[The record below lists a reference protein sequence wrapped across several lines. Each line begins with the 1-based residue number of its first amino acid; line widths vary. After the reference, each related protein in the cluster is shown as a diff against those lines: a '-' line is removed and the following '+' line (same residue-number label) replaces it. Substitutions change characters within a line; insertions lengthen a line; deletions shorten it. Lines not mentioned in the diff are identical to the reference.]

1 MSSAY
6 DVVIVGLGVAGAYA
20 AYRLSRS
27 GLRVLA
33 VDVKPYERLGD
44 KPCGDAIGKHHLDT
58 LGLVDLP
65 HEVIEG
71 HVRGIDIFSPNEM
84 IRFRVLGEGY
94 EVDRIGLV
102 RYLLKRA
109 VDSGLEIMTGT
120 AAVSPVI
127 RENHVRGVVLL
138 KEGKS
143 VEVNAK
149 VVIDA
154 SGNARVIA
162 RRLPREW
169 PVSEELY
176 PRDTNIAYRE
186 VRKLPRGVDEP
197 EILRIYVSKRVAPG
211 GYWWLFP
218 YSLREGYVNVGLGVQ
233 GGRGYPHP
241 KDLLYTYVLKR
252 DIFKDS
258 KLVEAGG
265 AVVPTRGPLN
275 SLVWNGVA
283 VVGDAAY
290 TVNPVH
296 GGGKG
301 SAMVSSNCVSDA
313 ILEAVETGRFDAE
326 GLWRANICY
335 MNSYG
340 VKQAVLDVFRLFL
353 QELPDEDIDFGM
365 SRKIIREEDLNILS
379 LRGDLELSVVDK
391 AMRFLAGLSR
401 PSLLF
406 KLKNVSEYM
415 NRIRNLY
422 ENYPQTPADL
432 PRWASRV
439 RSVLSEYK
447 SKVLGL
453 E

>member
-1 MSSAY
+1 MSSVY

-20 AYRLSRS
+20 AYKLSRS
-27 GLRVLA
+27 GLKVLA

-44 KPCGDAIGKHHLDT
+44 KPCGDAIGKHHLDS
-58 LGLVDLP
+58 LGLDLTP
-65 HEVIEG
+65 EIIEG

-84 IRFRVLGEGY
+84 TRFRVLGDGY

-102 RYLLKRA
+102 KYLLRRA
-109 VDSGLEIMTGT
+109 MNSGLEIMTKT
-120 AAVSPVI
+120 AAVSPII

-138 KEGKS
+138 KDGKS
-143 VEVNAK
+143 IEVNAK

-154 SGNARVIA
+154 SGNVRAIA
-162 RRLPREW
+162 RRLPQEW
-169 PVSEELY
+169 PVSEELD
-176 PRDTNIAYRE
+176 PRDANIAYRE
-186 VRKLPRGVDEP
+186 VRKLSSKIDEP
-197 EILRIYVSKRVAPG
+197 EILRIYLSKRVAPG

-218 YSLREGYVNVGLGVQ
+218 YSLRDGYVNVGLGVQ

-241 KDLLYTYVLKR
+241 RELLYTYVLKR
-252 DIFKDS
+252 DIFKNS
-258 KLVEAGG
+258 ELEEAGG

-301 SAMVSSNCVSDA
+301 SAMISSSCVSDA

-326 GLWRANICY
+326 GLWKANICY

-340 VKQAVLDVFRLFL
+340 IKQAVLNVFRLFL

-365 SRKIIREEDLNILS
+365 SRKIIREEDLNVLS
-379 LRGDLELSVVDK
+379 MKGDLELSAVDK
-391 AMRFLAGLSR
+391 AIRFLAGLSR
-401 PSLLF
+401 PSLLL
-406 KLKNVSEYM
+406 KLRNVSEYM

-422 ENYPQTPADL
+422 EDYPRSPADL

-439 RSVLSEYK
+439 RSVLAEYK